1 MVVNYAEKPGQA
13 EWMSETKLQS
23 SNNKIELLE
32 VKDNPL
38 ICFKDPKL
46 LKPHPVSAALYLDC
60 LTPGQMLT
68 PLEAC
73 NEITEHM
80 DISDLIDSIS
90 RDGILVPL
98 VINKNDFIISGSRR
112 WKVAMILGLTTV
124 PVEVK
129 IFPNENEEK
138 QAILDY
144 NRYRVKTF
152 SQRMKEAQMY
162 KEIAGKLAV
171 KRMLAGKRNPAPVQG
186 STHIGKTNTIVAAK
200 IDMGK
205 ETFRKAENIFQH
217 AEQGDQTAVQL
228 VRDIDNG
235 LITVNRAF
243 IKLNRNSSEDSIS
256 GPRRP
261 EPVGE
266 GHIVT
271 CPQCNKRYRI
281 YHLQNGKHKFLEMGD
296 SETG

>member
-90 RDGILVPL
+90 RDGILVP
-98 VINKNDFIISGSRR
+98 
-112 WKVAMILGLTTV
+112 
-124 PVEVK
+124 
-129 IFPNENEEK
+129 
-138 QAILDY
+138 
-144 NRYRVKTF
+144 
-152 SQRMKEAQMY
+152 
-162 KEIAGKLAV
+162 
-171 KRMLAGKRNPAPVQG
+171 
-186 STHIGKTNTIVAAK
+186 
-200 IDMGK
+200 
-205 ETFRKAENIFQH
+205 
-217 AEQGDQTAVQL
+217 
-228 VRDIDNG
+228 
-235 LITVNRAF
+235 
-243 IKLNRNSSEDSIS
+243 
-256 GPRRP
+256 
-261 EPVGE
+261 
-266 GHIVT
+266 
-271 CPQCNKRYRI
+271 
-281 YHLQNGKHKFLEMGD
+281 
-296 SETG
+296 